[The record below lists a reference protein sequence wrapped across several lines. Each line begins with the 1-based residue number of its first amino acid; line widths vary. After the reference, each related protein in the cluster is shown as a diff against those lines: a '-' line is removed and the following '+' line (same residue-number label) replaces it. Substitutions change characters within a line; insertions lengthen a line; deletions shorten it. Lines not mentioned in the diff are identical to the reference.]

1 MFYIILK
8 RVGIKKLFIKTY
20 YMIQLEYDYDDSCN
34 IRTRFL
40 NYPDTCSSIIRTSI
54 LETYGQL
61 FLKYADSYS

>member
-1 MFYIILK
+1 MNTTQIVHQTNLSKWADIIRDQQSSSL
-8 RVGIKKLFIKTY
+8 T
-20 YMIQLEYDYDDSCN
+20 DDSCN

-40 NYPDTCSSIIRTSI
+40 NYPDTRSSIIRTSI